1 MKSSRR
7 RGLGAV
13 FGATVLAMAGPA
25 LAASTDVVLDLEGNP
40 TCSSLTENSSII
52 DLRDTSVQAGDLI
65 TLSGPQGQSI
75 QAQVDSTGTS
85 IEFFTS
91 DVPTNFV
98 ILKGQGNS
106 GAIVYHYGAFGT
118 TGDTFL
124 DGPDSANITQ
134 AAWCYGLTDVV
145 ETDPV
150 PSCADLGEDAPQC
163 PLDGGVE
170 ENGLLIF
177 FDFDETNF
185 GVDANQCTCG
195 NTDLNDCDE
204 GASAGGTATC
214 AGGTLQQV
222 PVQVE
227 GIQNP
232 SSTVCTTVSGKRV
245 CKTTSG

>member
-1 MKSSRR
+1 MRSSRR

-13 FGATVLAMAGPA
+13 FAATVVAMAGPA

-40 TCSSLTENSSII
+40 TCSSLSENSSII
-52 DLRDTSVQAGDLI
+52 TLRDTSVQLGELI
-65 TLSGPQGQSI
+65 TLSGAQGQSI
-75 QAQVDSTGTS
+75 QAQVDSTGTT
-85 IEFFTS
+85 IESFTS
-91 DVPTNFV
+91 AVPTNFV

-124 DGPDSANITQ
+124 DGPDSARITQ
-134 AAWCYGLTDVV
+134 ATWCYGLTDVV

-150 PSCADLGEDAPQC
+150 PNCADLGPNAPQC

-170 ENGLLIF
+170 QNGLLIF
-177 FDFDETNF
+177 FDFDAVNF

-195 NTDLNDCDE
+195 ATELVDCDE
-204 GASAGGTATC
+204 GASASGTNTC

-232 SSTVCTTVSGKRV
+232 SSTVCTTIAGKRI
-245 CKTTSG
+245 CKSS

>member
-1 MKSSRR
+1 MRSSRR

-13 FGATVLAMAGPA
+13 FGVTVLAMAGPA

-40 TCSSLTENSSII
+40 TCSSLTENAAII
-52 DLRDTSVQAGDLI
+52 TLRDTSVQAGELI

-75 QAQVDSTGTS
+75 EAQVNLAGTS

-98 ILKGQGNS
+98 VLKGQGPT
-106 GAIVYHYGAFGT
+106 GAIVYHYGVFGT
-118 TGDTFL
+118 TGDTVL
-124 DGPDSANITQ
+124 DGPDSTTISQ
-134 AAWCYGLTDVV
+134 ATWCYGLTDDV
-145 ETDPV
+145 ETEPL
-150 PSCADLGEDAPQC
+150 PSCAELGEDAPQC
-163 PLDGGVE
+163 PLDGAVE
-170 ENGLLIF
+170 QNGLLIF
-177 FDFDETNF
+177 FDFDAVNF

-195 NTDLNDCDE
+195 NTELNDCDE
-204 GASAGGTATC
+204 GASATGTNTC

-232 SSTVCTTVSGKRV
+232 ATTVCTTVAGKRV
-245 CKTTSG
+245 CKTS

>member
-1 MKSSRR
+1 
-7 RGLGAV
+7 
-13 FGATVLAMAGPA
+13 MAGPA

-40 TCSSLTENSSII
+40 TCSSLTENSAII
-52 DLRDTSVQAGDLI
+52 NLRDTSVQAGELI
-65 TLSGPQGQSI
+65 TLSGPQGQTI
-75 QAQVDSTGTS
+75 KAQVDSTGTS

-106 GAIVYHYGAFGT
+106 GAIVYHYGASGT

-124 DGPDSANITQ
+124 DGPDSASISQ

-150 PSCADLGEDAPQC
+150 PTCAELGADAPQC
-163 PLDGGVE
+163 PLDGEVE
-170 ENGLLIF
+170 QNGLLIF
-177 FDFDETNF
+177 FDFDEVNF

-195 NTDLNDCDE
+195 VTELNDCDE
-204 GASAGGTATC
+204 GASATGTNTC
-214 AGGTLQQV
+214 AGGELQQI

-227 GIQNP
+227 GIENP

-245 CKTTSG
+245 CKTTPG